1 MSKHL
6 LQILILAAGSDGEIQ
21 KEELAIIHKY
31 KEHYP
36 SLKSLSPIEYDT
48 QIAGVFNKIKAGM
61 SPEYLIDDIGKNID
75 DSEKATAYALA
86 YEICASNFTIVPPEN
101 DLLDLIKQK
110 WKINNED
117 HNAILRSINI
127 RYKIT

>member
-6 LQILILAAGSDGEIQ
+6 LQVLILAAGSDGEIQ

-48 QIAGVFNKIKAGM
+48 ENVAKHMDNPAYIFDDYGLPPGEVRKAIL
-61 SPEYLIDDIGKNID
+61 E
-75 DSEKATAYALA
+75 
-86 YEICASNFTIVPPEN
+86 
-101 DLLDLIKQK
+101 
-110 WKINNED
+110 KINDGTLTLSKPIGEKPDQLVSAAGTKFIDQEGIICNLKE
-117 HNAILRSINI
+117 
-127 RYKIT
+127 